1 MSDNTRQPY
10 SPVRRTTVAGRLR
23 AAIDR
28 GLRHPVTDSVVMALV
43 LISVAL
49 LVVEAYGL
57 ARERTLW
64 VVELTGDVITVAF
77 LIELS
82 LRWYVAPSTRR
93 HFREYWLD
101 WLSVLPLLRPL
112 RVLRVLRILRALRL
126 LRLYRFGAMA
136 QRFVAGTEHHQFEQM
151 LRNEIAHYRGRFADQ
166 VWLVPDL
173 FRMLTNLLE
182 DGRVDAESR
191 RLITTALAY
200 FITPFELLP
209 KELHGPEGYLDQV
222 YLCLW
227 VVNELRGALP
237 DHVLEDAWEGE
248 GEAISIIKQE
258 LPVVE
263 KQIGQGEIAQML
275 RYLGLAGC

>member
-1 MSDNTRQPY
+1 MT
-10 SPVRRTTVAGRLR
+10 
-23 AAIDR
+23 
-28 GLRHPVTDSVVMALV
+28 LV

-57 ARERTLW
+57 AQGHALW
-64 VVELTGDVITVAF
+64 VIELIGDVITVAF

-126 LRLYRFGAMA
+126 LRVYRFGAMA
-136 QRFVAGTEHHQFEQM
+136 QRFVAGTEHHQFERM

-182 DGRVDAESR
+182 DGRVDAKSR

-209 KELHGPEGYLDQV
+209 KELHGPEGYLDQA

-227 VVNELRGALP
+227 VVNELRGTVP
-237 DHVLEDAWEGE
+237 DHVLADAWEGE
-248 GEAISIIKQE
+248 GEVLSIMEEE
-258 LPVVE
+258 LPVLE
-263 KQIGQGEIAQML
+263 TELGRNQIEQMA
-275 RYLGLAGC
+275 RYLGLGAGVRQLA